1 MVQKK
6 QIEASVKEIEGLKKY
21 QEDMQK
27 KLEQLQKQVS
37 EGAVTADQQTAGAT
51 HQDTLMGYR
60 KSKGANQP
68 SRQSKTSTFFQELAK
83 TSWLGGRKADS
94 SMTPANV
101 STNRTGM
108 INASSAEVQKLL
120 YQQEETYQNIIHH
133 LQLDRMKLK
142 GLKVTEKLSMMQKS
156 DGALNKFIKR
166 QSEKRSMQ
174 IDLSRD
180 EHTILEKAIDNVD
193 ILRTKVKLQM
203 ASVKVVDLKKKQEDL
218 LKVKNEDV
226 ASVFKRNKL
235 LNQKA
240 P

>member
-1 MVQKK
+1 
-6 QIEASVKEIEGLKKY
+6 
-21 QEDMQK
+21 
-27 KLEQLQKQVS
+27 
-37 EGAVTADQQTAGAT
+37 
-51 HQDTLMGYR
+51 
-60 KSKGANQP
+60 
-68 SRQSKTSTFFQELAK
+68 
-83 TSWLGGRKADS
+83 
-94 SMTPANV
+94 
-101 STNRTGM
+101 
-108 INASSAEVQKLL
+108 
-120 YQQEETYQNIIHH
+120 
-133 LQLDRMKLK
+133 MKLK

>member
-1 MVQKK
+1 
-6 QIEASVKEIEGLKKY
+6 
-21 QEDMQK
+21 
-27 KLEQLQKQVS
+27 
-37 EGAVTADQQTAGAT
+37 
-51 HQDTLMGYR
+51 
-60 KSKGANQP
+60 
-68 SRQSKTSTFFQELAK
+68 
-83 TSWLGGRKADS
+83 
-94 SMTPANV
+94 
-101 STNRTGM
+101 
-108 INASSAEVQKLL
+108 
-120 YQQEETYQNIIHH
+120 
-133 LQLDRMKLK
+133 
-142 GLKVTEKLSMMQKS
+142 MMQKS